1 MIYDSSK
8 KFYLNNLASFLL
20 ELGAYLFSDTKID
33 TIEFAYMDVNNGTIP
48 EEFKNKRIIPHIQ
61 FIPAGEDADA
71 EFKTDLISDVQN
83 FLEFIQINARTDL
96 SKAFNELGLTIEKQE
111 QAQSIQED
119 KQFNQEPEQTEEQD
133 IHEDL

>member
-71 EFKTDLISDVQN
+71 EFRTDLISDVQN

-111 QAQSIQED
+111 QAQSIQEN